1 MSQPIEQK
9 PKLLSESFAHFGEQ
23 RCIILVSP
31 RREADFHFR
40 FLGLLL
46 RLPVLRSSAEMA
58 SVADP

>member
-1 MSQPIEQK
+1 
-9 PKLLSESFAHFGEQ
+9 LLSESFAHFGEQ